1 LFREWNK
8 LENREWVRGMAG
20 PQRFPGL
27 LDRHHDLLSRFD
39 DDQLKKRV
47 AANAD
52 LMEACAVIV
61 FHRAARNLGD
71 AAPSENQKINP
82 YVISLDPDRWSA
94 DGLFDG
100 SGLSLA
106 EARETPAAGVER
118 MFVDE
123 ISAGARN

>member
-1 LFREWNK
+1 
-8 LENREWVRGMAG
+8 MAG
-20 PQRFPGL
+20 PAKFPGL
-27 LDRHHDLLSRFD
+27 FDRHHDLLSRFD
-39 DDQLKKRV
+39 DDQLKERL

-52 LMEACAVIV
+52 ILEACAVIV

-71 AAPSENQKINP
+71 AAPGEDQKINP
-82 YVISLDPDRWSA
+82 YAISLDPDRWSA

-106 EARETPAAGVER
+106 EARETPAAGVEQ

-123 ISAGARN
+123 IAAGARN